1 MLKLKMFCRA
11 FGLHPLTA
19 LGLLAVDWALF
30 GEEVATAGI
39 GWAVSLPVGVM
50 LGLAAFFIQK
60 YLYKDEITPAAMK
73 ALVVG
78 FLTAIPAP
86 LSSMGI
92 LPMAAFGAISLV
104 SSRHQRQLPSGHTE
118 ALPEHVGRQY

>member
-30 GEEVATAGI
+30 SEEVATAGV
-39 GWAVSLPVGVM
+39 GWAVSLPAGVI
-50 LGLAAFFIQK
+50 LGLIAYLIQK
-60 YLYKDEITPAAMK
+60 HLYKDETTPAAMK
-73 ALVVG
+73 GLVVG

-92 LPMAAFGAISLV
+92 LPMAAFGAISLI
-104 SSRHQRQLPSGHTE
+104 SARHQRQLPSGQTE
-118 ALPEHVGRQY
+118 ALPEHAGRQ